1 MSSQEASPSRPNSEL
16 GAAFLCAAAG
26 IDNATLE
33 NHAAYLKGWL
43 DALKADKRAI
53 VQAAAQAQRG
63 ADYILHRT
71 STE

>member
-1 MSSQEASPSRPNSEL
+1 VRRSRHRQ
-16 GAAFLCAAAG
+16 CA
-26 IDNATLE
+26 LE
-33 NHAAYLKGWL
+33 DHAAYLRGWL
-43 DALKADKRAI
+43 DALKANQRAI